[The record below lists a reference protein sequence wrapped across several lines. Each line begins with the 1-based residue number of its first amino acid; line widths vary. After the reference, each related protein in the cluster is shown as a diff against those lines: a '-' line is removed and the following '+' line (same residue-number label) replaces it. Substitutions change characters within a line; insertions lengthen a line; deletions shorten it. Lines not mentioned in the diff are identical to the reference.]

1 MLWGS
6 KKKKTTRIDSLI
18 GQDTEINGDIV
29 FSGAL
34 HVDGTVKGSVI
45 SEDTSTSLFTLSEQG
60 IVEGEVRVP
69 NVVLNGR
76 VVGDVYAYE
85 NVELAV
91 NARIFGNVY
100 YNLLEMAMGA
110 EINGSLVHAKDMK
123 PELPN
128 PDDDKNK

>member
-1 MLWGS
+1 M
-6 KKKKTTRIDSLI
+6 
-18 GQDTEINGDIV
+18 
-29 FSGAL
+29 

-60 IVEGEVRVP
+60 TIEGEVRVP

-91 NARIFGNVY
+91 SARIFGNVY

-128 PDDDKNK
+128 PDGNKD